1 MSSAKPIIDDGDNAK
16 TIPTRFGSQEI
27 DPASV
32 LHFPEGLAGFEDL
45 HAFKLFHE
53 EGKPT
58 VFYLQS
64 LDNPDVR
71 FPVVNP
77 DSFQVSYECVLSDQE
92 LATLQL
98 DDTADVAMLITL
110 AQVGN
115 LDRGVHANFMGPI
128 MLNTRKRIGLQKH
141 LNQVSGRVV
150 IRAEQSRRRQGSA
163 GSLPT

>member
-1 MSSAKPIIDDGDNAK
+1 MSSAKPIIDAGDHAK
-16 TIPTRFGSQEI
+16 TVRTRFGTQQI
-27 DPASV
+27 DPSSV
-32 LHFPEGLAGFEDL
+32 IHFPDGLAGFENL

-64 LDNPDVR
+64 LDDPDVR

-92 LATLQL
+92 LATLQP
-98 DDTADVAMLITL
+98 DDMADIAMLVTL

-115 LDRGVHANFMGPI
+115 QDGGVHANFMGPI
-128 MLNTRKRIGLQKH
+128 MLNMRKRIGLQKH

-150 IRAEQSRRRQGSA
+150 IRAE
-163 GSLPT
+163 

>member
-1 MSSAKPIIDDGDNAK
+1 MSSAKPIIDASDHTK
-16 TIPTRFGSQEI
+16 TVRTRFGKQQI
-27 DPASV
+27 DPSSV
-32 LHFPEGLAGFEDL
+32 IHFPDGLAGFENL

-64 LDNPDVR
+64 LDDPDVR

-92 LATLQL
+92 LATLQP
-98 DDTADVAMLITL
+98 DDMADIAMLVTL

-115 LDRGVHANFMGPI
+115 QDGGVHANFMGPI
-128 MLNTRKRIGLQKH
+128 MLNMRKRIGLQKH

-150 IRAEQSRRRQGSA
+150 IRAE
-163 GSLPT
+163 